1 MKRIAATLMMMVL
14 AAAAGAGELAIRGD
28 FPEPRKPGQP
38 PKSWN
43 KISGA
48 QGSLEFVSAESGN
61 AVMLTADEKKTFGIY
76 SQPSAAKAGDKIK
89 VTAKVRGDRVTFA
102 IFQYSGKSGS
112 SAQRKV
118 LKSTAEGKD
127 LEAVFTVTDT
137 PKGATDRIRVCFMVE
152 NGASASITDVKAF
165 LLEE

>member
-1 MKRIAATLMMMVL
+1 MKKYAVMLAALFAL
-14 AAAAGAGELAIRGD
+14 GAAAGELTIYGD

-38 PKSWN
+38 PKNWN
-43 KISGA
+43 KTSGA
-48 QGSLEFVSAESGN
+48 QGSLEFIAAESGN
-61 AVMLTADEKKTFGIY
+61 AVMLTADEKKNFGIY

-89 VTAKVRGDRVTFA
+89 VTAKVRGSGIIFA

-127 LEAVFTVTDT
+127 LEAVFTVADT
-137 PKGATDRIRVCFMVE
+137 PKGATDRIRVCFLVE
-152 NGASASITDVKAF
+152 NGASASITDAKAF